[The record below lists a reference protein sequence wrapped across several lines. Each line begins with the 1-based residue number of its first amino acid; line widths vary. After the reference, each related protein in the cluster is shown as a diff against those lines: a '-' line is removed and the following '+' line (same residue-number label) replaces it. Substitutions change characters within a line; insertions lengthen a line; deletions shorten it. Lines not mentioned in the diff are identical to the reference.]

1 MDKNNS
7 TLVTGKKPSRF
18 RLTALIAMAV
28 ASVVP
33 AFATDPAPV
42 IDFGPAVT
50 ATKTEITTFFT
61 SNATALVSLMVVGIV
76 FGIGWRLI
84 KRGAKTIG

>member
-1 MDKNNS
+1 MNNDQKN
-7 TLVTGKKPSRF
+7 LVNKKPSRF
-18 RLTALIAMAV
+18 KLTAIIAMAV